1 LDVFT
6 QTTEYALRA
15 VCCMALFHG
24 RTVPAMM
31 LARQTGVPLHYLAK
45 VLQQL
50 SAADIIRG
58 RRGLGGG
65 YTLRRPPAQIRLTDV
80 VRATASA
87 RRPERAAG
95 PESGPESDGAMGA
108 LQNALENIESL
119 LSEQLD
125 RYTIES
131 ILAGHRGLAGAS
143 SAS

>member
-1 LDVFT
+1 
-6 QTTEYALRA
+6 
-15 VCCMALFHG
+15 MALFHG

-65 YTLRRPPAQIRLTDV
+65 YTLRRPPGQIRLTDV
-80 VRATASA
+80 VRATASP
-87 RRPERAAG
+87 RRPERAAVG

-131 ILAGHRGLAGAS
+131 IIAGHRGAPLAGAG